1 MPRPTDKQLSNAIH
15 LLEQQAGHAPFLW
28 QGTVR
33 VVVEWMR
40 RMHASRASKMTD
52 DAVALI
58 KAHALKELPVKPH
71 SVDANDKLLLIA
83 EIERLREIIHAA
95 GLPED

>member
-15 LLEQQAGHAPFLW
+15 LLERQAGIAPFLL
-28 QGTVR
+28 QDTVR

-40 RMHASRASKMTD
+40 LMHASRASKMSD

-58 KAHALKELPVKPH
+58 KAHALKELTVKPH

-83 EIERLREIIHAA
+83 EIERLREIILAA

>member
-15 LLEQQAGHAPFLW
+15 LLEQQAGHAPFFW
-28 QGTVR
+28 QDTVR
-33 VVVEWMR
+33 VVVEWMQ
-40 RMHASRASKMTD
+40 RMHGSTASKLAD

-58 KAHALKELPVKPH
+58 KAHALKELTVMPH
-71 SVDANDKLLLIA
+71 SIDANDKLLLIA
-83 EIERLREIIHAA
+83 EIERLRTIIQAA

>member
-1 MPRPTDKQLSNAIH
+1 
-15 LLEQQAGHAPFLW
+15 
-28 QGTVR
+28 
-33 VVVEWMR
+33 
-40 RMHASRASKMTD
+40 MTD

-83 EIERLREIIHAA
+83 EIERFREIIHAA

>member
-1 MPRPTDKQLSNAIH
+1 MSDN
-15 LLEQQAGHAPFLW
+15 
-28 QGTVR
+28 
-33 VVVEWMR
+33 
-40 RMHASRASKMTD
+40 
-52 DAVALI
+52 AVALI
-58 KAHALKELPVKPH
+58 KAHALKELTVKPH

>member
-1 MPRPTDKQLSNAIH
+1 MCQDI
-15 LLEQQAGHAPFLW
+15 
-28 QGTVR
+28 VR
-33 VVVEWMR
+33 VVVESMR
-40 RMHASRASKMTD
+40 RMHASRAYKMTD

-83 EIERLREIIHAA
+83 EIERLREIIHAT